1 MNGHSPRS
9 KVEWKRRHLGKRL
22 LTAAVIGWFVFMIL
36 VPLSGIVREVYRNG
50 LPLFLTSLNTPG
62 AKHAFLL
69 TLWITLGS
77 VVLNTVFG
85 VALAIVLVKHSFR
98 GKLILE
104 GLVDL
109 PFAVSPVVAGFMF
122 ILLFG
127 PKGWIG
133 SWFEAHDI
141 KIVYA
146 LPGMLIATLFVCL
159 PFVPR
164 EVTPVLREFGLAQE
178 EAAHVLGA
186 TSWQTFW
193 RVTLPS
199 IKWGLVYGITLTVAR
214 AIGEFGAVLVVS
226 GSIINKTQTA
236 TLHIHQEF
244 IDFNYASAYAASIVL
259 ALASFLILTTM
270 QFVYRRKGAK

>member
-1 MNGHSPRS
+1 MSSDSPHKKIVRRRS
-9 KVEWKRRHLGKRL
+9 SRGTHL
-22 LTAAVIGWFVFMIL
+22 LTAAVVGWFVFMII
-36 VPLSGIVREVYRNG
+36 VPLYGIVREAWHSG
-50 LPLFLTSLNTPG
+50 LPLFLTSLATPG

-77 VVLNTVFG
+77 VILNTVFG
-85 VALAIVLVKHSFR
+85 VALAVVLVKHSFR
-98 GKLILE
+98 GKLVLE

-159 PFVPR
+159 PFVAR
-164 EVTPVLREFGLAQE
+164 EVTPVLKEFGLAQE

-186 TSWQTFW
+186 TPWQTFW
-193 RVTLPS
+193 KVTLPS
-199 IKWGLVYGITLTVAR
+199 IKWGLSYGITLTVAR

-244 IDFNYASAYAASIVL
+244 TDFNYAAAYAASIVL

-270 QFVYRRKGAK
+270 QFVHRRKGA

>member
-1 MNGHSPRS
+1 MSNDSPHKQVVRRRS
-9 KVEWKRRHLGKRL
+9 RLGTHL
-22 LTAAVIGWFVFMIL
+22 LTAAVVGWFAFMIM
-36 VPLSGIVREVYRNG
+36 VPLYGIVREVWRNG
-50 LPLFLTSLNTPG
+50 MPVFLSSISTPG

-77 VVLNTVFG
+77 VILNTVFG

-133 SWFEAHDI
+133 TWFESQDI

-159 PFVPR
+159 PFVAR
-164 EVTPVLREFGLAQE
+164 EVTPVLKEFGLAQE

-186 TSWQTFW
+186 TPWQTFW
-193 RVTLPS
+193 KVTLPS
-199 IKWGLVYGITLTVAR
+199 IKWGLSYGITLTVAR

-226 GSIINKTQTA
+226 GSIIHKTQTA

-244 IDFNYASAYAASIVL
+244 TDFQYASAYAASIVL

-270 QFVYRRKGAK
+270 QMIHRRKGA